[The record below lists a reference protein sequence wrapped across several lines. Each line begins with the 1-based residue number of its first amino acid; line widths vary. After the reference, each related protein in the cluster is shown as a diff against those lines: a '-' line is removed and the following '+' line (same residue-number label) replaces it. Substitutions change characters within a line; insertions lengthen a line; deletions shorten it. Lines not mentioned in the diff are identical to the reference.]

1 LWVNKKGFCKTAYFR
16 DFFKETQLKF
26 IFHYGEENMT
36 FSIALA
42 GKGGTGK
49 TTTAGMLV
57 KYLVE
62 NGKTPVL
69 AVDADA
75 NANLNEV
82 LGVDSGE
89 TLGDA
94 REDMKTG
101 VATGMTKDVYMEMK
115 LQEAVVESTGF
126 DLIVMG
132 RPEGAGCYCAANTL
146 LTQYL
151 EKLID
156 NYTYLVVDNEAG
168 MEHISRLTTNNID
181 VLLVVSDATRRGL
194 QAAQRIVELAEA
206 LKLNISRK
214 VVMVNRTKEGQSEAL
229 DEALDQY
236 DLNFIGTVPE
246 DLEVQQFDLEGRPTV
261 ELPSENRAVQAAYDI
276 FAKIVQ

>member
-1 LWVNKKGFCKTAYFR
+1 MPY
-16 DFFKETQLKF
+16 
-26 IFHYGEENMT
+26 
-36 FSIALA
+36 SIALA

-49 TTTAGMLV
+49 TTMAGMFI

-62 NGKTPVL
+62 KAKTPVL

-82 LGVDSGE
+82 LGLEVEE

-94 REDMKTG
+94 REEMKKG
-101 VATGMTKDVYMEMK
+101 VSAGMTKDVFMEMK
-115 LQEAVVESTGF
+115 LQQAVIEAAGF

-146 LTQYL
+146 LTQSL

-156 NYTYLVVDNEAG
+156 NYNFVVIDNEAG

-181 VLLVVSDATRRGL
+181 ALLVVSDPTRRGL
-194 QAAQRIVELAEA
+194 QAAARIVELTDQ
-206 LKLNISRK
+206 LSLNISRK
-214 VVMVNRTKEGQSEAL
+214 LVMVNRVRGRQSQGLDHAL
-229 DEALDQY
+229 AEYKLD
-236 DLNFIGTVPE
+236 FVGIVPE
-246 DLEVQQFDLEGRPTV
+246 DIDVQEFDLDGRPTI
-261 ELPSENRAVQAAYDI
+261 ELAKENQAVKAAYRI
-276 FAKIVQ
+276 FDSIIGS